1 MLSKLVPPVT
11 IHDTSYTGKLT
22 DGMRSPS
29 PGDPMKI
36 FIPDLMSKIAP
47 TEPKITT
54 ETVKGGTL
62 FVNATE
68 CKPVTKRTLKSQNY
82 ITVTCGKNVN
92 WDGIDK
98 IQKDDSGR
106 IVIRQLSKNTVFNC
120 TFVGG
125 LLSHGMIETDRD
137 GVSYDERYNT
147 SSIYSGD
154 ITKVN
159 VDKPEDIK
167 KLSDQVN
174 SIIDRLQDSKILGEN
189 KKNLDQGS

>member
-11 IHDTSYTGKLT
+11 IHDTSYTGRLT
-22 DGMRSPS
+22 DSMRSPS

-36 FIPDLMSKIAP
+36 FIPDLMSKMSPTAP
-47 TEPKITT
+47 SITT
-54 ETVKGGTL
+54 ETVRGGTL
-62 FVNATE
+62 FVNDPD

-82 ITVTCGKNVN
+82 ITITCGKNVN

-106 IVIRQLSKNTVFNC
+106 ILLRELQKGTVFNC
-120 TFVGG
+120 NFIGR
-125 LLSHGMIETDRD
+125 LLSHGIIETDRD
-137 GVSYDERYNT
+137 DATYDTRYNT

-154 ITKVN
+154 MDKVDVSN
-159 VDKPEDIK
+159 PEDIG

-174 SIIDRLQDSKILGEN
+174 DLIDRLQDSKILG
-189 KKNLDQGS
+189 KKIKKP

>member
-11 IHDTSYTGKLT
+11 IHDTSQTGRLT
-22 DGMRSPS
+22 DSMRSPF

-36 FIPDLMSKIAP
+36 FIPDLMSKMSPTAP
-47 TEPKITT
+47 SITT
-54 ETVKGGTL
+54 ETVRGGTL
-62 FVNATE
+62 FVNDPD

-82 ITVTCGKNVN
+82 ITITCGKNVN

-106 IVIRQLSKNTVFNC
+106 ILLRELQKGTVFNC
-120 TFVGG
+120 NFIGG
-125 LLSHGMIETDRD
+125 LLSHGIIETDRD
-137 GVSYDERYNT
+137 DATYDTRYNT

-154 ITKVN
+154 MDKVDVSN
-159 VDKPEDIK
+159 PEDIG

-174 SIIDRLQDSKILGEN
+174 DLIDRLQDSKILG
-189 KKNLDQGS
+189 KKIKKP